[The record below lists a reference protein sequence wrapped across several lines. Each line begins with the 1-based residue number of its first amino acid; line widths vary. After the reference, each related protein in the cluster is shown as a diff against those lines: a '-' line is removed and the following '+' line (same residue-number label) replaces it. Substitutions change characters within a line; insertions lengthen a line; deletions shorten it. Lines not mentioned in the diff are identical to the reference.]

1 VVNASS
7 NCFRRKQFTLEELDV
22 EPNLGLGEDFQYLL
36 DKQVREMREKAAA
49 LTEGM
54 AESAATVRS
63 RDGSVTVTVEPNG
76 GLRNLE
82 LGHRACEL
90 GPARLTAA
98 IMETVRTAQQQAA
111 RSTAEMF
118 AAINGEGEAAELVR
132 AFLPV
137 EPDPAAAGDQWLAEE
152 PAPEPTPPPSALPPS
167 APTQPPPRRRH
178 PASGEDEDDE
188 SRPW

>member
-1 VVNASS
+1 LN
-7 NCFRRKQFTLEELDV
+7 V

-63 RDGSVTVTVEPNG
+63 RDGAVTLTVEPNG

-82 LGHRACEL
+82 LGHRACEM
-90 GPARLTAA
+90 GPARLTAT
-98 IMETVRTAQQQAA
+98 IMETFRTAQQQAA

-118 AAINGEGEAAELVR
+118 AAINGDGEAAELVR
-132 AFLPV
+132 AYLPV
-137 EPDPAAAGDQWLAEE
+137 EPEAPAAAGDQWLPEE
-152 PAPEPTPPPSALPPS
+152 PAPERTPPPPP
-167 APTQPPPRRRH
+167 AAQTPPPPARPRR
-178 PASGEDEDDE
+178 PAPREDPDDE
-188 SRPW
+188 SSPW

>member
-1 VVNASS
+1 M
-7 NCFRRKQFTLEELDV
+7 

-49 LTEGM
+49 LAEGM

-90 GPARLTAA
+90 GSARLTAA

-118 AAINGEGEAAELVR
+118 ATINGEGEAAELVR

-137 EPDPAAAGDQWLAEE
+137 EPDPAAAAGDQWFAEE
-152 PAPEPTPPPSALPPS
+152 PAPAPPPPLPPS
-167 APTQPPPRRRH
+167 APTAPPARRSR